1 MQNAHRVKQK
11 FCLAGAAGADLHR
24 NCQKLL
30 NKKFNTQPEKFPL
43 ALLLRLPHGFR
54 RCETRLFRTV
64 AAACLRLQ
72 GKTGMSRRA
81 IAMADRAERE
91 TRTRMIAVTGL
102 ITLVLV
108 IVLTIPIPGAVV
120 PA

>member
-1 MQNAHRVKQK
+1 
-11 FCLAGAAGADLHR
+11 
-24 NCQKLL
+24 
-30 NKKFNTQPEKFPL
+30 
-43 ALLLRLPHGFR
+43 
-54 RCETRLFRTV
+54 
-64 AAACLRLQ
+64 
-72 GKTGMSRRA
+72 MSRRA

-120 PA
+120 PAWRSISDL